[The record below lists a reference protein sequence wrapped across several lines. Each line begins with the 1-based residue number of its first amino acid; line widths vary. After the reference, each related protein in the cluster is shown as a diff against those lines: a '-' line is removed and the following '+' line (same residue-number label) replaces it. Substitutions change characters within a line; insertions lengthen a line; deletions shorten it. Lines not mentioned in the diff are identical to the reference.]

1 MKISKIVAGV
11 LLALSIIA
19 TGCGNVKEEEN
30 KVEEKTE
37 VSEVSSAE
45 NETEEKVIIGWINAD
60 TTTPSQIAKLNAAK
74 EQAKQM
80 NAELRVMDYQHDIN
94 KMIESIENLAAS
106 GGNAIII
113 QPEDTDVATETL
125 QKVKEQYPDLV
136 VVVQDFECGEDVT
149 DYFVGMKD
157 PVELGKMR

>member
-30 KVEEKTE
+30 KVE
-37 VSEVSSAE
+37 SEVSSAE

-74 EQAKQM
+74 E
-80 NAELRVMDYQHDIN
+80 
-94 KMIESIENLAAS
+94 
-106 GGNAIII
+106 
-113 QPEDTDVATETL
+113 
-125 QKVKEQYPDLV
+125 
-136 VVVQDFECGEDVT
+136 
-149 DYFVGMKD
+149 
-157 PVELGKMR
+157 

>member
-94 KMIESIENLAAS
+94 KMIESIENLAAFGRKCDHYTAGRYRRSNRNITESKRAIS
-106 GGNAIII
+106 GFSSCCSG
-113 QPEDTDVATETL
+113 
-125 QKVKEQYPDLV
+125 
-136 VVVQDFECGEDVT
+136 F
-149 DYFVGMKD
+149 
-157 PVELGKMR
+157 